1 MTTKGMSERQWRTLR
16 EARRATDMETP
27 MQRSGELTL
36 AGIVLRG
43 PTAASLVRRGFIAY
57 GGMCAEVDG
66 DGFTSADDAPWY
78 AITDAGREVLRA
90 REIGGAR

>member
-1 MTTKGMSERQWRTLR
+1 MATKTMSERQWRAL
-16 EARRATDMETP
+16 ESARAATDMEMP
-27 MQRSGELTL
+27 LQRSGEVTV
-36 AGIVLRG
+36 AGVVLRG
-43 PTAASLVRRGFIAY
+43 STARSLVNRGLIEF